1 MNARTQFLTDAAAA
15 REAEELVAAVMASLT
30 STWNFEVIEGEDENQ
45 HKGDIRVTDPVTGF
59 SLFLEVKDDSRI
71 ATTGNVLC
79 EVTKFFADTNTFKPG
94 NMSYDYEYYCV
105 ISQESRTIYVI
116 DFSIL
121 KQVYRQGVAT
131 TIYHEH
137 DTTYCYLV
145 PLELIVEKGGLIR
158 TIAY

>member
-30 STWNFEVIEGEDENQ
+30 STWNFEVLEGEDENQ

-79 EVTKFFADTNTFKPG
+79 EVTKFFENTQTYKPG

-105 ISQESRTIYVI
+105 IS
-116 DFSIL
+116 
-121 KQVYRQGVAT
+121 
-131 TIYHEH
+131 
-137 DTTYCYLV
+137 
-145 PLELIVEKGGLIR
+145 
-158 TIAY
+158 

>member
-1 MNARTQFLTDAAAA
+1 MNGFNEFLQDAAAA
-15 REAEELVAAVMASLT
+15 RDAEQLVAAIMASLT

-45 HKGDIRVTDPVTGF
+45 HKGDIKVTDPVTGF

-79 EVTKFFADTNTFKPG
+79 EVTKFFEDTKTFKPG

-105 ISQESRTIYVI
+105 VSQESRTIYVI

-121 KQVYRQGVAT
+121 KQVYRQGIAT
-131 TIYHEH
+131 TIYHEN

-158 TIAY
+158 TIEY